1 MRASYIDRFPREENK
16 MARSFEEI
24 QAEMSP
30 ERRVRV
36 EQRVTEALKAM
47 PQGSIASIQLP
58 RIGARIHLEEETS

>member
-1 MRASYIDRFPREENK
+1 